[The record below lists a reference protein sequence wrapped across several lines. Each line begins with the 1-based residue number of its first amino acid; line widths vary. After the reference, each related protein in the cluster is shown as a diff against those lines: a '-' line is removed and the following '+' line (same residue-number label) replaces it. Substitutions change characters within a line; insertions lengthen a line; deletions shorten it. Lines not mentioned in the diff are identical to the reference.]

1 MTERSKV
8 LTLAANLELPL
19 DAATRRLAILAM
31 SGAGKSNV
39 AVVLAEQMADAGIPW
54 VAIDPKGDW
63 WGVRSSKSGKGP
75 GLQIPIL
82 GGSHGDVPLEPGAGK
97 VIADLIHAQRLTC
110 VLDVSEF
117 DERQQLW
124 GFLADFGNELL
135 RLHKRTPQVHHLFLE
150 ECDEYIP
157 QKASEKGNQVKCLGV
172 WQRVVKKGRTLGLG
186 STQITQRNASL
197 NKDTLYMA
205 ELLIAMRVTGKGD
218 REAVRGWVEYH
229 NASDEIVDSLPTL
242 QDGEGW
248 VSSPAWL
255 RETKRVRFHRRRTFD
270 SGSTPVL
277 LEGAAPAATLAD
289 VDLEAL
295 RTRMATTIEKAKAD
309 DPAELRKRIAQLERE
324 LKAKPAAAPA
334 TVTREQIVEMRV
346 EVPILTA
353 PQVQKLEAAVARIQ
367 KALEQAA
374 GAVDRLV
381 IERGELG
388 KIGHEIQV
396 AIAQAC
402 GPTSQ
407 ARRVQTSA
415 VAPGRVS
422 PPQTRPQN
430 PTSPTRLLRLPS
442 GSATGV
448 EIGKGERACLI
459 AIAQHDQGVTREQLT
474 VLTGYKRSTRNTY
487 LQRLGSWGYI
497 AEQGDVVHATA
508 TGVAVLGSDFEIL
521 PTGTALL
528 EHWRGRLPKGEREC
542 LEVAIAAYPDGVPR
556 DAISEATGFARSSRN
571 TYLQR
576 LSARKLVEFSGD
588 SVRASAMLFD

>member
-1 MTERSKV
+1 
-8 LTLAANLELPL
+8 
-19 DAATRRLAILAM
+19 
-31 SGAGKSNV
+31 
-39 AVVLAEQMADAGIPW
+39 
-54 VAIDPKGDW
+54 
-63 WGVRSSKSGKGP
+63 
-75 GLQIPIL
+75 
-82 GGSHGDVPLEPGAGK
+82 
-97 VIADLIHAQRLTC
+97 
-110 VLDVSEF
+110 
-117 DERQQLW
+117 
-124 GFLADFGNELL
+124 
-135 RLHKRTPQVHHLFLE
+135 
-150 ECDEYIP
+150 
-157 QKASEKGNQVKCLGV
+157 
-172 WQRVVKKGRTLGLG
+172 
-186 STQITQRNASL
+186 
-197 NKDTLYMA
+197 
-205 ELLIAMRVTGKGD
+205 IAMRVTGKGD

-402 GPTSQ
+402 GPTSP

-422 PPQTRPQN
+422 PP
-430 PTSPTRLLRLPS
+430 
-442 GSATGV
+442 
-448 EIGKGERACLI
+448 
-459 AIAQHDQGVTREQLT
+459 
-474 VLTGYKRSTRNTY
+474 
-487 LQRLGSWGYI
+487 
-497 AEQGDVVHATA
+497 
-508 TGVAVLGSDFEIL
+508 
-521 PTGTALL
+521 
-528 EHWRGRLPKGEREC
+528 
-542 LEVAIAAYPDGVPR
+542 
-556 DAISEATGFARSSRN
+556 
-571 TYLQR
+571 
-576 LSARKLVEFSGD
+576 
-588 SVRASAMLFD
+588 